1 MARIVLADDHPI
13 VLKGVAA
20 VLEGSTHQVVG
31 MAQDG
36 DEALALA
43 NSSNAD
49 MLVVDYRMPRR
60 TGVDVLRQLR
70 DAGDLRQVVLMM
82 ASIDNP
88 ALNQALALGVN
99 GVLLKASAPAQLLMC
114 LDQVVRGQRW
124 IDPSLFEQVMA
135 AERAEAG
142 GALSNL
148 TQRERNIVRLVV
160 SGRKNRDIGEQLG
173 MTEGNVKVTLHRI
186 YDKLNVSNRV
196 ELAMLARDQFD
207 RETVPA

>member
-43 NSSNAD
+43 QSSNAD

-60 TGVDVLRQLR
+60 SGVEVLRQLR

-124 IDPSLFEQVMA
+124 IDPSLFDQVMTA
-135 AERAEAG
+135 SKAESG
-142 GALSNL
+142 GALASL

-186 YDKLNVSNRV
+186 YDKLNVTNRV
-196 ELAMLARDQFD
+196 ELAMLAHDQFES
-207 RETVPA
+207 ETVPA

>member
-43 NSSNAD
+43 QSSNAD

-60 TGVDVLRQLR
+60 SGVEVLRQLR

-124 IDPSLFEQVMA
+124 IDPSLFDQVMTA
-135 AERAEAG
+135 SKAESG
-142 GALSNL
+142 GALASL
-148 TQRERNIVRLVV
+148 TQRERN
-160 SGRKNRDIGEQLG
+160 
-173 MTEGNVKVTLHRI
+173 
-186 YDKLNVSNRV
+186 
-196 ELAMLARDQFD
+196 
-207 RETVPA
+207 